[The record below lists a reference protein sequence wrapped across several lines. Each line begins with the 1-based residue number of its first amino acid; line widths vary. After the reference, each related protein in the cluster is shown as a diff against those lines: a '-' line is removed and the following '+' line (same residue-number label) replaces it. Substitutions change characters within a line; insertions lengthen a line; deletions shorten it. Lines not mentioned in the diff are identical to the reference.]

1 MTKLLNLFRLFS
13 IFRLTVF
20 RQGTNL
26 AVSFLLMGALALSA
40 CDDAQSRADGHY
52 QNGLALLADGEAE
65 KAALEFRNAIAL
77 NKNFVEPRVE
87 YGKLLMQSGDLARA
101 TNALEGAIEID
112 PAHLD
117 ARKMLA
123 RIMILARQFPTAKL
137 HVDAAMRTA
146 PDDVEVRNLMAT
158 TELRLGNM
166 EEARDISLRILNEIP
181 SEPAATQVLAS
192 VLMKEEAYDASLA
205 LLDET
210 IEFHAGNIGL
220 HLTKLEALKL
230 KGDDDQVGAQLRTL
244 FELAPRNRRF
254 VDELVAW
261 HIKRED
267 NDSAVDLLR
276 QRIELFPDNVAY
288 KMALVEFRG
297 STVGIDA
304 ARQELAVFAQAA
316 PDETVFEV
324 ALAQIDERDGKPNEA
339 ISRLENLLTQDVG
352 DAKADITMRL
362 AHLLFKQDRMAE
374 ARDLTA
380 RTLSDDPTN
389 VEALTLRGMMH
400 IENDRP
406 EAAISDL
413 RSALDGSPQNPR
425 ILTVLAQAHERNGSR
440 GLAQERL
447 ALAVRASNSGIE
459 ESLRYAEFL
468 MRDEKITLAEEVLKD
483 AVLANPGSIRIRGA
497 LSKLF
502 LSQSKWRE
510 ALEMADGLAAATRNP
525 RAQQIAQEIRIATL
539 TGQKRFEES
548 VGALREMWD
557 STGEKTSAMENLVR
571 TYLQTGEPDEAMA
584 FLDEVL
590 STEPK
595 NMRANLLIGA
605 IHIFNGDTAAALSKY
620 EDVIAYYPESETGY
634 GALARLLMS
643 MNEPEEANAVIKR
656 GLAAAKDA
664 PGLMF
669 AEAGRFE
676 RAGEFEK
683 AISIYEDLYEDNK
696 ISDVLAN
703 NYASLLAEYRQD
715 EESLERAYNVAKR
728 LRSSTNPAF
737 QDTYGWILYQR
748 GDYERALQPL
758 KSAAKGIPN
767 NPVVLFHL
775 GMLYAALEKDQEA
788 ISALSTATQLF
799 KGTNFPQAEVAAST
813 LETLKAKQ

>member
-510 ALEMADGLAAATRNP
+510 ALEMADGLAAATQNP

-605 IHIFNGDTAAALSKY
+605 IHIF
-620 EDVIAYYPESETGY
+620 
-634 GALARLLMS
+634 
-643 MNEPEEANAVIKR
+643 NAVIKR